1 MLSPASPFANCKS
14 IQSIH
19 VSREKEIKKRHS
31 DIFVLPTTKGSVVGE
46 QFARNAKIREIETD
60 WTIIQDAF
68 DSGIHDANDDSN
80 VTPVLNESDILRNE
94 SQRRCSNRT
103 IASKKNPFEAST
115 PIRSPQLQHSHID
128 VPRNALFQQLD
139 LDFAEN
145 DLFTPPTGYEDSLL
159 APPQGFENT
168 SQAPINTSKQPS
180 FAHFESQNAPE
191 IDGFVSQP
199 IVCPDLIAVLGEDS
213 FEYQTMMKLKKLWQK
228 NTHPIKVDSLL
239 ASRCNRFEAAK
250 TFAALLGK
258 RNFQCVR

>member
-1 MLSPASPFANCKS
+1 M
-14 IQSIH
+14 
-19 VSREKEIKKRHS
+19 
-31 DIFVLPTTKGSVVGE
+31 PTTKGSVVSE

-80 VTPVLNESDILRNE
+80 ASPVLNESDILRNE

-103 IASKKNPFEAST
+103 RASNKIPFEAST
-115 PIRSPQLQHSHID
+115 PKSSRQSQHSPVD
-128 VPRNALFQQLD
+128 VPRNALFNANTFHQLD
-139 LDFAEN
+139 LDLAEN
-145 DLFTPPTGYEDSLL
+145 NLFTPPTGYEDSLL

-168 SQAPINTSKQPS
+168 SQTPINTSKQPS
-180 FAHFESQNAPE
+180 FAHFECQNAPE

-199 IVCPDLIAVLGEDS
+199 IVCPDLIAFLGEDS

-250 TFAALLGK
+250 TFSALLGK
-258 RNFQCVR
+258 RNF